1 MKPSFLFCTCLFAG
15 AALAAPPREQPQDR
29 PQDYRWSI
37 ALTPRP
43 GAGLSRISVP
53 TDVYLHARSASL
65 ADMRLFDSSGKPLA
79 FALTAPPAQSRTQ
92 HDTIPVRI
100 FPVTGA
106 PAAYSDLDGVEI
118 RTGNDGRLLSV
129 TARGGSTPGAAP
141 GVQALILDAGAPA
154 KDSRIGA
161 LRFTLPPGTDNYNAQ
176 VLLEVSDD
184 LKQWD
189 AIATTTLNWLRNSDT
204 QTLANDRIEFTP
216 RAFRYARLSWQYG
229 DPVTFAG
236 IAAQQVSITAIAAP
250 RATIALK
257 GTAGKHV
264 DERLYATPIAIP
276 ADSIGLQLAEGN
288 TSMPVTLGVYRPA
301 SEAPRQRQRL
311 HLRPQA
317 RATQAADFEPLLNT
331 TFYRISM
338 DGKERVSGDLAMPI
352 MHTTQ
357 WVLRPQYHSGS
368 NPHSDSVLRLGWTP
382 ANLVFLASGKGPYQ
396 LVFGK
401 NGASPAELPLSQ
413 VAPGF
418 TQEELLALPV
428 ATAATVVAL
437 TSDAPVAKTPDGA
450 GWRLAALWAAL
461 LLGVAVLG
469 FFAWRLL
476 SQMKQEQR
484 QEEGQERGQE
494 RGQAPGP
501 EPGQEQGSTD
511 KQEH

>member
-1 MKPSFLFCTCLFAG
+1 MKPILICCSLLVAG
-15 AALAAPPREQPQDR
+15 AALAAPGQDR

-37 ALTPRP
+37 ALTPQP
-43 GAGLSRISVP
+43 GAGLSRLSVP

-65 ADMRLFDSSGKPLA
+65 ADVRLFDSTGKPLA

-92 HDTIPVRI
+92 RDTLAMRI
-100 FPVTGA
+100 FPVTGKNVG
-106 PAAYSDLDGVEI
+106 YYELDNVDI

-129 TARGGSTPGAAP
+129 TARGGGTPDAAP
-141 GVQALILDAGAPA
+141 GLQGLILDAGPPA

-161 LRFTLPPGTDNYNAQ
+161 LHFTLPPGTDNYNAQ

-204 QTLANDRIEFTP
+204 QTLANDRIEFAP

-229 DPVTFAG
+229 DPITFAG
-236 IAAQQVSITAIAAP
+236 IAAQQVSVTAVASP
-250 RATIALK
+250 RATITLK
-257 GTAGKHV
+257 GTAGKDV

-288 TSMPVTLGVYRPA
+288 TSMPVTLGVYHPA
-301 SEAPRQRQRL
+301 SEAPRQRL
-311 HLRPQA
+311 HLGPRA

-331 TFYRISM
+331 TFYRINM
-338 DGKERVSGDLAMPI
+338 DGKERVSGDLAMPVVQ
-352 MHTTQ
+352 TAQ
-357 WVLRPQYHSGS
+357 WVLRPQYHSGT
-368 NPHSDSVLRLGWTP
+368 NPNLNSVLRLGWTP
-382 ANLVFLASGKGPYQ
+382 ASLVFLASGKGPYQ
-396 LVFGK
+396 LVFGR
-401 NGASPAELPLSQ
+401 NGATPAALPLSQ

-428 ATAATVVAL
+428 ATAARVVAL
-437 TSDAPVAKTPDGA
+437 TSEAPIEKTPDGA
-450 GWRLAALWAAL
+450 GLRLAALWAAL

-476 SQMKQEQR
+476 TQMKE
-484 QEEGQERGQE
+484 
-494 RGQAPGP
+494 
-501 EPGQEQGSTD
+501 EQGSTD

>member
-1 MKPSFLFCTCLFAG
+1 MKPILICCSLLVSG
-15 AALAAPPREQPQDR
+15 AALAAPGQDR

-37 ALTPRP
+37 ALTPQP
-43 GAGLSRISVP
+43 GAGLSRLSVP

-65 ADMRLFDSSGKPLA
+65 ADVRLFDSTGKPLA

-92 HDTIPVRI
+92 RDTLAMRI
-100 FPVTGA
+100 FPVTGKNIG
-106 PAAYSDLDGVEI
+106 YYELDNVDI

-129 TARGGSTPGAAP
+129 TARGSGTPDAAP
-141 GVQALILDAGAPA
+141 GLQGLILDAGPPA

-161 LRFTLPPGTDNYNAQ
+161 LHFTLPPGTDNYNAQ

-204 QTLANDRIEFTP
+204 QTLANDRIEFAP

-229 DPVTFAG
+229 DPITFAG
-236 IAAQQVSITAIAAP
+236 IAAQQVSVTAVASP
-250 RATIALK
+250 RATITLK
-257 GTAGKHV
+257 GTTGKDV

-288 TSMPVTLGVYRPA
+288 TSMPVTLGVYHPA
-301 SEAPRQRQRL
+301 SEAPRQRL
-311 HLRPQA
+311 HLGPRA

-331 TFYRISM
+331 TFYRINM
-338 DGKERVSGDLAMPI
+338 DGKERVSGDLAMPVVQ
-352 MHTTQ
+352 TAQ
-357 WVLRPQYHSGS
+357 WVLRPQYHSGT
-368 NPHSDSVLRLGWTP
+368 NPNLNSVLRLGWTP
-382 ANLVFLASGKGPYQ
+382 ASLVFLASGKGPYQ
-396 LVFGK
+396 LVFGR
-401 NGASPAELPLSQ
+401 NGATPAALPLSQ

-428 ATAATVVAL
+428 ATAARVVAL
-437 TSDAPVAKTPDGA
+437 TSEAPIEKTPDGA
-450 GWRLAALWAAL
+450 GLRLAALWAAL

-476 SQMKQEQR
+476 TQMKE
-484 QEEGQERGQE
+484 
-494 RGQAPGP
+494 
-501 EPGQEQGSTD
+501 EQGSTD

>member
-1 MKPSFLFCTCLFAG
+1 MKASLICCSLLVAG
-15 AALAAPPREQPQDR
+15 AALAAPGQDR

-37 ALTPRP
+37 ALTPQP

-65 ADMRLFDSSGKPLA
+65 ADVRLFDSTGKPLA

-92 HDTIPVRI
+92 RDTLAMRI
-100 FPVTGA
+100 FPVTGKNIG
-106 PAAYSDLDGVEI
+106 YYELDNVDI

-129 TARGGSTPGAAP
+129 TARGGSAHDAPPGLQ
-141 GVQALILDAGAPA
+141 GLILDAGPPA
-154 KDSRIGA
+154 KDSRIDA

-204 QTLANDRIEFTP
+204 QTLANDRIEFSP
-216 RAFRYARLSWQYG
+216 RSFRYARLSWQYG
-229 DPVTFAG
+229 DPITFAS
-236 IAAQQVSITAIAAP
+236 IAAQQVSVTAIVPP

-257 GTAGKHV
+257 GTTGKSL

-276 ADSIGLQLAEGN
+276 ADSIGLQLDEGN
-288 TSMPVTLGVYRPA
+288 TSMPVTLGVYHPA
-301 SEAPRQRQRL
+301 SEAPRHRL

-317 RATQAADFEPLLNT
+317 RATQAAYFEPLLNT

-338 DGKERVSGDLAMPI
+338 DGKERVSGDLSMPVVQ
-352 MHTTQ
+352 TAQ
-357 WVLRPQYHSGS
+357 WVLRPQYQSGT
-368 NPHSDSVLRLGWTP
+368 NPNLNSVLRLGWTP
-382 ANLVFLASGKGPYQ
+382 ASLVFLTSGKGPYQ

-401 NGASPAELPLSQ
+401 NGATSAALPLSQ

-428 ATAATVVAL
+428 ATAAKVVAL
-437 TSDAPVAKTPDGA
+437 TSDAPVEKTPDGA
-450 GWRLAALWAAL
+450 GLRLTALWAAL

-476 SQMKQEQR
+476 SQMKE
-484 QEEGQERGQE
+484 
-494 RGQAPGP
+494 
-501 EPGQEQGSTD
+501 EQGSTD
-511 KQEH
+511 KHEH

>member
-1 MKPSFLFCTCLFAG
+1 MKTTTLMFGIVLMAG
-15 AALAAPPREQPQDR
+15 AALAAPPQDR

-37 ALTPRP
+37 ALTPQP

-65 ADMRLFDSSGKPLA
+65 ADMRLFDSTGKPLA

-92 HDTIPVRI
+92 RDTLAMRI
-100 FPVTGA
+100 FPVTGKNIG
-106 PAAYSDLDGVEI
+106 YYELDNVDI

-129 TARGGSTPGAAP
+129 TARGGSTPDAAP
-141 GVQALILDAGAPA
+141 GLQGLILDAGPPA

-161 LRFTLPPGTDNYNAQ
+161 LQFTLPAGTNNYNAQ

-204 QTLANDRIEFTP
+204 QTLANDRIEFAP
-216 RAFRYARLSWQYG
+216 RAFHYARLSWQYG
-229 DPVTFAG
+229 DPITFAG
-236 IAAQQVSITAIAAP
+236 IAAQQVSVMAVASP
-250 RATIALK
+250 RATITLK
-257 GTAGKHV
+257 GTTGKSV

-288 TSMPVTLGVYRPA
+288 TSMPVTLGVYRSA
-301 SEAPRQRQRL
+301 SEAPRQRL
-311 HLRPQA
+311 HLGPRA

-331 TFYRISM
+331 TFYRINM
-338 DGKERVSGDLAMPI
+338 DGKERVSGDLAMPVVQ
-352 MHTTQ
+352 TAQ
-357 WVLRPQYHSGS
+357 WVLRPQYHSGT
-368 NPHSDSVLRLGWTP
+368 NPNINSVLRLGWTP
-382 ANLVFLASGKGPYQ
+382 ASLVFLASGKGPYQ
-396 LVFGK
+396 LVFGR
-401 NGASPAELPLSQ
+401 NGATPAALPLSQ

-428 ATAATVVAL
+428 ATAARVVAL
-437 TSDAPVAKTPDGA
+437 TSDAPIEKTPDGA
-450 GWRLAALWAAL
+450 GLRLAALWAAL

-476 SQMKQEQR
+476 SQMKE
-484 QEEGQERGQE
+484 
-494 RGQAPGP
+494 
-501 EPGQEQGSTD
+501 EQGRTD

>member
-1 MKPSFLFCTCLFAG
+1 MKPILICCSLLVAG
-15 AALAAPPREQPQDR
+15 AALAAPGQDR

-37 ALTPRP
+37 ALTPQP
-43 GAGLSRISVP
+43 GAGLSRLSVP

-65 ADMRLFDSSGKPLA
+65 ADVRLFDSTGKPLA

-92 HDTIPVRI
+92 RDTLAMRI
-100 FPVTGA
+100 FPVTGKNVG
-106 PAAYSDLDGVEI
+106 YYELDNVDI

-129 TARGGSTPGAAP
+129 TARGGGTPDAAP
-141 GVQALILDAGAPA
+141 GLQGLILDAGPPA

-161 LRFTLPPGTDNYNAQ
+161 LHFTLPPGTDNYNAQ

-204 QTLANDRIEFTP
+204 QTLANNRIEFAP

-229 DPVTFAG
+229 DPITFAG
-236 IAAQQVSITAIAAP
+236 IAAQQVSVTAVASP
-250 RATIALK
+250 RATITLK
-257 GTAGKHV
+257 GTAGKDV

-288 TSMPVTLGVYRPA
+288 TSMPVTLGIYHPA
-301 SEAPRQRQRL
+301 SEAPRQRL
-311 HLRPQA
+311 HLGPRA

-331 TFYRISM
+331 TFYRINM
-338 DGKERVSGDLAMPI
+338 DGKERVSGDLAMPVVQ
-352 MHTTQ
+352 TTQ
-357 WVLRPQYHSGS
+357 WVLRPQYHSGT
-368 NPHSDSVLRLGWTP
+368 NPNLNSVLRLGWTP
-382 ANLVFLASGKGPYQ
+382 ASLVFLASGKGPYQ
-396 LVFGK
+396 LVFGR
-401 NGASPAELPLSQ
+401 NGATPAALPLSQ

-428 ATAATVVAL
+428 ATAARVVAL
-437 TSDAPVAKTPDGA
+437 TSEAPIEKTPDGA
-450 GWRLAALWAAL
+450 GLRLAALWAAL

-476 SQMKQEQR
+476 TQMKE
-484 QEEGQERGQE
+484 
-494 RGQAPGP
+494 
-501 EPGQEQGSTD
+501 EQGSTD
-511 KQEH
+511 KQEP

>member
-1 MKPSFLFCTCLFAG
+1 MKPLLICCSLLVAG
-15 AALAAPPREQPQDR
+15 AALAAPGQDR

-37 ALTPRP
+37 ALTPQP
-43 GAGLSRISVP
+43 GAGLSRLSVP

-65 ADMRLFDSSGKPLA
+65 ADVRLFDSTGKPLA

-92 HDTIPVRI
+92 RDTLAMRI
-100 FPVTGA
+100 FPVTGKNIG
-106 PAAYSDLDGVEI
+106 YYELDNVDI

-129 TARGGSTPGAAP
+129 TTRGGGIPDAAP
-141 GVQALILDAGAPA
+141 GLQGLILDAGPPA

-161 LRFTLPPGTDNYNAQ
+161 LHFTLPPGTDNYNAQ

-204 QTLANDRIEFTP
+204 QTLANDRIEFAP

-229 DPVTFAG
+229 DPITFAG
-236 IAAQQVSITAIAAP
+236 IAAQQVSVTAVASP
-250 RATIALK
+250 RATITLK
-257 GTAGKHV
+257 GTAGKDV

-288 TSMPVTLGVYRPA
+288 TSMPVTLGVYHPA
-301 SEAPRQRQRL
+301 SQAPRQRL
-311 HLRPQA
+311 HLGPRA

-331 TFYRISM
+331 TFYRINM
-338 DGKERVSGDLAMPI
+338 DGKERVSGDLAMPVVQ
-352 MHTTQ
+352 TAQ
-357 WVLRPQYHSGS
+357 WVLRPQYHSGT
-368 NPHSDSVLRLGWTP
+368 NPNLNSVLRLGWTP
-382 ANLVFLASGKGPYQ
+382 ASLVFLASGKGPYQ
-396 LVFGK
+396 LVFGR
-401 NGASPAELPLSQ
+401 NGATPAALPLSQ

-428 ATAATVVAL
+428 TTAARVVAL
-437 TSDAPVAKTPDGA
+437 TSEAPIEKTPDGA
-450 GWRLAALWAAL
+450 GLRLAALWAAL

-476 SQMKQEQR
+476 TQMKE
-484 QEEGQERGQE
+484 
-494 RGQAPGP
+494 
-501 EPGQEQGSTD
+501 EQGSPD

>member
-1 MKPSFLFCTCLFAG
+1 MKPLLICCSLLVAG
-15 AALAAPPREQPQDR
+15 AALAAPGQDR

-37 ALTPRP
+37 ALTPQP
-43 GAGLSRISVP
+43 GAGLSRLSVP

-65 ADMRLFDSSGKPLA
+65 ADVRLFDSTGKPLA

-92 HDTIPVRI
+92 RDTLAMRI
-100 FPVTGA
+100 FPVTGKNIG
-106 PAAYSDLDGVEI
+106 YYELDNVDI

-129 TARGGSTPGAAP
+129 TTRGGGIPDAAP
-141 GVQALILDAGAPA
+141 GLQGLILDAGPPA

-161 LRFTLPPGTDNYNAQ
+161 LHFTLPPGTDNYNAQ

-204 QTLANDRIEFTP
+204 QTLANDRIEFAP

-229 DPVTFAG
+229 DPITFAG
-236 IAAQQVSITAIAAP
+236 IAAQQVSVTAVASP
-250 RATIALK
+250 RATITLK
-257 GTAGKHV
+257 GTAGKDV

-288 TSMPVTLGVYRPA
+288 TSMPVTLGVYHPA
-301 SEAPRQRQRL
+301 SQAPRQRL
-311 HLRPQA
+311 HLGPRA

-331 TFYRISM
+331 TFYRINM
-338 DGKERVSGDLAMPI
+338 DGKERVSGDLAMPVVQ
-352 MHTTQ
+352 TAQ
-357 WVLRPQYHSGS
+357 WVLRPQYHSGT
-368 NPHSDSVLRLGWTP
+368 NPNLNSVLRLGWTP
-382 ANLVFLASGKGPYQ
+382 ASLVFLASGKGPYQ
-396 LVFGK
+396 LVFGR
-401 NGASPAELPLSQ
+401 NGATPAALPLSQ

-428 ATAATVVAL
+428 TTAARVVAL
-437 TSDAPVAKTPDGA
+437 TSEAPIEKTPDGA
-450 GWRLAALWAAL
+450 GLRLAALWAAL
-461 LLGVAVLG
+461 LLGVGVLG

-476 SQMKQEQR
+476 TQMKE
-484 QEEGQERGQE
+484 
-494 RGQAPGP
+494 
-501 EPGQEQGSTD
+501 EQGSTD

>member
-1 MKPSFLFCTCLFAG
+1 MKAALICCSLLVAG
-15 AALAAPPREQPQDR
+15 AALAAPGQDR

-37 ALTPRP
+37 ALTPQP

-65 ADMRLFDSSGKPLA
+65 ADVRLFDSTGKPLA
-79 FALTAPPAQSRTQ
+79 FALTAPPTQSRTQ
-92 HDTIPVRI
+92 RDTLAMRI
-100 FPVTGA
+100 FPVTGKNIG
-106 PAAYSDLDGVEI
+106 YYELDNVDI

-129 TARGGSTPGAAP
+129 TARGGSAHDAPPGLQ
-141 GVQALILDAGAPA
+141 GLILDAGPPA
-154 KDSRIGA
+154 KDSRIDA

-204 QTLANDRIEFTP
+204 QTLANDRIEFSP
-216 RAFRYARLSWQYG
+216 RSFRYARLSWQYG
-229 DPVTFAG
+229 DPITFAS
-236 IAAQQVSITAIAAP
+236 IAAQQVSVTAIVPP

-257 GTAGKHV
+257 GTTGKSV

-276 ADSIGLQLAEGN
+276 ADSIGLQLDEGN
-288 TSMPVTLGVYRPA
+288 TSMPVTLGVYHPA
-301 SEAPRQRQRL
+301 SEAPRHRL

-317 RATQAADFEPLLNT
+317 RATQAAYFEPLLNT

-338 DGKERVSGDLAMPI
+338 DGKERVSGDLSMPVVQ
-352 MHTTQ
+352 TAQ
-357 WVLRPQYHSGS
+357 WVLRPQYQSGT
-368 NPHSDSVLRLGWTP
+368 NPNLNSVLRLGWTP
-382 ANLVFLASGKGPYQ
+382 ASLVFLTSGKGPYQ

-401 NGASPAELPLSQ
+401 NGATSAALPLSQ

-428 ATAATVVAL
+428 ATAAKVVAL
-437 TSDAPVAKTPDGA
+437 TSDAPVEKTPDGA
-450 GWRLAALWAAL
+450 GLRLAALWAAL

-476 SQMKQEQR
+476 SQMKE
-484 QEEGQERGQE
+484 
-494 RGQAPGP
+494 
-501 EPGQEQGSTD
+501 EQGSTD
-511 KQEH
+511 KHEH

>member
-1 MKPSFLFCTCLFAG
+1 MKASLICCSLLVAG
-15 AALAAPPREQPQDR
+15 AALAAPGQDR

-37 ALTPRP
+37 ALTPQP

-65 ADMRLFDSSGKPLA
+65 ADVRLFDSTGKPLA

-92 HDTIPVRI
+92 RDTLAMRI
-100 FPVTGA
+100 FPVTGKNIG
-106 PAAYSDLDGVEI
+106 YYELDNVDI

-129 TARGGSTPGAAP
+129 TARGGSAHDAPPGLQ
-141 GVQALILDAGAPA
+141 GLILDAGPPA
-154 KDSRIGA
+154 KDSRIDA

-204 QTLANDRIEFTP
+204 QTLANDRIEFSP
-216 RAFRYARLSWQYG
+216 RSFRYARLSWQYG
-229 DPVTFAG
+229 DPITFAS
-236 IAAQQVSITAIAAP
+236 IAAQQVSVTAIVPP

-257 GTAGKHV
+257 GTTGKSV

-276 ADSIGLQLAEGN
+276 ADSIGLQLDEGN
-288 TSMPVTLGVYRPA
+288 TSMPVTLGVYHPA
-301 SEAPRQRQRL
+301 SEAPRHRL

-317 RATQAADFEPLLNT
+317 RVTQAAYFEPLLNT

-338 DGKERVSGDLAMPI
+338 DGKERVSGDLSMPVVQ
-352 MHTTQ
+352 TAQ
-357 WVLRPQYHSGS
+357 WVLRPQYQSGT
-368 NPHSDSVLRLGWTP
+368 NPNLNSVLRLGWTP
-382 ANLVFLASGKGPYQ
+382 ASLVFLTSGKGPYQ

-401 NGASPAELPLSQ
+401 NGATSAALPLSQ

-428 ATAATVVAL
+428 ATAAKVVAL
-437 TSDAPVAKTPDGA
+437 TSDAPVEKTPDGA
-450 GWRLAALWAAL
+450 GLRLTALWAAL

-476 SQMKQEQR
+476 SQMKE
-484 QEEGQERGQE
+484 
-494 RGQAPGP
+494 
-501 EPGQEQGSTD
+501 EQGSTD
-511 KQEH
+511 KHEH

>member
-1 MKPSFLFCTCLFAG
+1 MKPSFLFCTCLFTG
-15 AALAAPPREQPQDR
+15 AALAAPSPEQRQDR

-37 ALTPRP
+37 ALTPQP
-43 GAGLSRISVP
+43 GAGLSRMSVP

-65 ADMRLFDSSGKPLA
+65 ADVRLFDSTGKPLA
-79 FALTAPPAQSRTQ
+79 FALTAPPVQSRTQ
-92 HDTIPVRI
+92 RNTIAMRI
-100 FPVTGA
+100 FPVSGTQIG
-106 PAAYSDLDGVEI
+106 YYELDNVDI

-129 TARGGSTPGAAP
+129 TARGGAARDAAL
-141 GVQALILDAGAPA
+141 GVQGLILDAGAPA

-204 QTLANDRIEFTP
+204 QTLANDRIAFAP
-216 RAFRYARLSWQYG
+216 RAFRYARLSWQDG
-229 DPVTFAG
+229 VPITFAG
-236 IAAQQVSITAIAAP
+236 IAAQQVSITEIAAP

-257 GTAGKHV
+257 GTTGKSV

-288 TSMPVTLGVYRPA
+288 RSMPVTLGVYHQA
-301 SEAPRQRQRL
+301 SQAPRQRL

-317 RATQAADFEPLLNT
+317 RDTQATNFEPLLHT

-338 DGKERVSGDLAMPI
+338 DGKERVSGDLAMPV
-352 MHTTQ
+352 TQTAQ
-357 WVLRPQYHSGS
+357 WVLRPQYDSGN
-368 NPHSDSVLRLGWTP
+368 NPHRDSVLRLGWTP
-382 ANLVFLASGKGPYQ
+382 ASLVFLASGKGPYQ

-401 NGASPAELPLSQ
+401 NGASSAALPLSQ

-418 TQEELLALPV
+418 TQQELLALPV
-428 ATAATVVAL
+428 AMAAKVVAL
-437 TSDAPVAKTPDGA
+437 TSDAPVEKTPDGA
-450 GWRLAALWAAL
+450 GLRLAALWAAL

-476 SQMKQEQR
+476 TQMKQEQA
-484 QEEGQERGQE
+484 QNGNSNT
-494 RGQAPGP
+494 A
-501 EPGQEQGSTD
+501 D
-511 KQEH
+511 

>member
-1 MKPSFLFCTCLFAG
+1 MKPILICCSLLVAG
-15 AALAAPPREQPQDR
+15 AALAAPGQDR

-37 ALTPRP
+37 ALTPQP
-43 GAGLSRISVP
+43 GAGLSRLSVP

-65 ADMRLFDSSGKPLA
+65 ADVRLFDSTGKPLA

-92 HDTIPVRI
+92 RDTLAMRI
-100 FPVTGA
+100 FPVTGKNIG
-106 PAAYSDLDGVEI
+106 YYELDNVDI

-129 TARGGSTPGAAP
+129 TARGGGMPDAAL
-141 GVQALILDAGAPA
+141 GLQGLILDAGPPA

-161 LRFTLPPGTDNYNAQ
+161 LHFTLPPGTDNYNAQ

-204 QTLANDRIEFTP
+204 QTLANDRIEFAP

-229 DPVTFAG
+229 DPITFAG
-236 IAAQQVSITAIAAP
+236 IAAQQVSVTAVASP
-250 RATIALK
+250 RATITLK
-257 GTAGKHV
+257 GTAGKDV

-288 TSMPVTLGVYRPA
+288 TSMPVTLGVYHPA
-301 SEAPRQRQRL
+301 SEAPRQRL
-311 HLRPQA
+311 HLGPRA

-331 TFYRISM
+331 TFYRINM
-338 DGKERVSGDLAMPI
+338 DGKERVSGDLAMPVVQ
-352 MHTTQ
+352 TAQ
-357 WVLRPQYHSGS
+357 WVLRPQYHSGT
-368 NPHSDSVLRLGWTP
+368 NPNLNSVLRLGWTP
-382 ANLVFLASGKGPYQ
+382 ASLVFLASGKGPYQ
-396 LVFGK
+396 LVFGR
-401 NGASPAELPLSQ
+401 NGATPAALPLSQ

-428 ATAATVVAL
+428 ATAARVVAL
-437 TSDAPVAKTPDGA
+437 TSEAPIEKTPDGA
-450 GWRLAALWAAL
+450 GLRLAALWAAL

-476 SQMKQEQR
+476 TQMKE
-484 QEEGQERGQE
+484 
-494 RGQAPGP
+494 
-501 EPGQEQGSTD
+501 EQGSTD

>member
-1 MKPSFLFCTCLFAG
+1 MKTSTLMFGIMLMAG
-15 AALAAPPREQPQDR
+15 AALAAPVLDR

-37 ALTPRP
+37 ALTPQP

-65 ADMRLFDSSGKPLA
+65 ADVRLFDSTGKPLA

-92 HDTIPVRI
+92 RDTLAMRI
-100 FPVTGA
+100 FPVTGKNIG
-106 PAAYSDLDGVEI
+106 YYELDNVDI

-129 TARGGSTPGAAP
+129 TARGSSTPDAAP
-141 GVQALILDAGAPA
+141 GLQGLILDAGPPA

-161 LRFTLPPGTDNYNAQ
+161 LHFTLPPGTDNYNAQ

-204 QTLANDRIEFTP
+204 QTLANDRIEFAP

-229 DPVTFAG
+229 DPITFAG
-236 IAAQQVSITAIAAP
+236 IAAQQVSVTAVALP

-257 GTAGKHV
+257 GTTGKSV

-288 TSMPVTLGVYRPA
+288 TSMPVTLGVYHPA
-301 SEAPRQRQRL
+301 SEAPRQRL
-311 HLRPQA
+311 HLGPRA

-331 TFYRISM
+331 TFYRINM
-338 DGKERVSGDLAMPI
+338 DGKERVSGDLAMPVVQ
-352 MHTTQ
+352 TAQ
-357 WVLRPQYHSGS
+357 WVLRPQYHSGT
-368 NPHSDSVLRLGWTP
+368 NPNLNSVLRLGWTP
-382 ANLVFLASGKGPYQ
+382 ASLVFLASGKGPYQ
-396 LVFGK
+396 LVFGR
-401 NGASPAELPLSQ
+401 NGATSAALPLSQ

-428 ATAATVVAL
+428 ATAAKVVTL
-437 TSDAPVAKTPDGA
+437 TSEAPIEKTPDGA
-450 GWRLAALWAAL
+450 GLRLAALWAAL

-476 SQMKQEQR
+476 SQMKE
-484 QEEGQERGQE
+484 
-494 RGQAPGP
+494 
-501 EPGQEQGSTD
+501 EQGNTD

>member
-1 MKPSFLFCTCLFAG
+1 MKAALICCSLLVAG
-15 AALAAPPREQPQDR
+15 AALAAPGQDR

-37 ALTPRP
+37 ALTPQP
-43 GAGLSRISVP
+43 GASLSRISVP

-65 ADMRLFDSSGKPLA
+65 ADVRLFDSTGKPLA

-92 HDTIPVRI
+92 RDTLAMRI
-100 FPVTGA
+100 FPVTGKNIG
-106 PAAYSDLDGVEI
+106 YYELDNVDI

-129 TARGGSTPGAAP
+129 TARGGSAHDAPPGLQ
-141 GVQALILDAGAPA
+141 GLILDAGPPA
-154 KDSRIGA
+154 KDSRIDA

-204 QTLANDRIEFTP
+204 QTLANDRIEFSP
-216 RAFRYARLSWQYG
+216 RSFRYARLSWQYG
-229 DPVTFAG
+229 DPITFAS
-236 IAAQQVSITAIAAP
+236 IAAQQVSVTAIVPP

-257 GTAGKHV
+257 GTTGKSV

-276 ADSIGLQLAEGN
+276 ADSIGLQLDEGN
-288 TSMPVTLGVYRPA
+288 TSMPVTLGVYHPA
-301 SEAPRQRQRL
+301 SEAPRHRL

-317 RATQAADFEPLLNT
+317 RATQAAYFEPLLNT

-338 DGKERVSGDLAMPI
+338 DGKERVSGDLSMPVVQ
-352 MHTTQ
+352 TAQ
-357 WVLRPQYHSGS
+357 WVLRPQYQSGT
-368 NPHSDSVLRLGWTP
+368 NPNLNSVLRLGWTP
-382 ANLVFLASGKGPYQ
+382 ASLVFLTSGKGPYQ

-401 NGASPAELPLSQ
+401 NGATSAALPLSQ

-418 TQEELLALPV
+418 THEELLALPV
-428 ATAATVVAL
+428 ATAAKVVAL
-437 TSDAPVAKTPDGA
+437 TSDAPVEKTPDGA
-450 GWRLAALWAAL
+450 GLRLAALWAAL

-476 SQMKQEQR
+476 KEL
-484 QEEGQERGQE
+484 
-494 RGQAPGP
+494 QA
-501 EPGQEQGSTD
+501 QSHQD
-511 KQEH
+511 N